1 MDTLKTA
8 TPQLKKTTAQPA
20 ARRDGNCLREP
31 YDGYKKENMYINPPK
46 ESKNRPGSLYYGEP
60 MYKYDEVKDG
70 QLTGRVVAARLK
82 IDLPRSIGNEVI
94 CKSGL
99 KNKLDYPKE
108 ERDKKAKDP
117 KYEMKGGV
125 PTTDYRGLCELLPT
139 NPVHIKLRDILVD
152 FYRITLEWMR
162 FWGKLKGQ
170 KGMLP
175 GEFGLVGEG
184 KNPDDWKTFFFD
196 HLRCPVWFKEIDG
209 EEIIDG
215 RVTPVKT
222 KDFDNI
228 PHVITLVVSD
238 ENGMKPSKLYEV
250 VETTEKREQP
260 DGSFK
265 DVPVI
270 DDVERTASYF
280 VGTGFRAVP
289 IISPLVTVC
298 PMSLIRL
305 SVESMIVP
313 ELVPLD
319 AMEQLSTMNDMKM
332 ARAANREGVE
342 IRSSLAD
349 VLRAADNKLK
359 TAPPPQARKPGNKLD
374 AASDDEDLPPQA
386 Q

>member
-1 MDTLKTA
+1 MDSQPTKSV
-8 TPQLKKTTAQPA
+8 PQLKKTTQPA
-20 ARRDGNCLREP
+20 ARRDGQCLKEP
-31 YDGYKKENMYINPPK
+31 YDNYQKENMFINPPK
-46 ESKNRPGSLYYGEP
+46 EFNNGPAPIFIGEP

-70 QLTGRVVAARLK
+70 KLTGRVITARLK
-82 IDLPRSIGNEVI
+82 IDFPRSPGNEVV

-108 ERDKKAKDP
+108 EREKKKKDP
-117 KYEMKGGV
+117 NYEMQGGT
-125 PTTDYRGLCELLPT
+125 PTNDYRGLCELVPT
-139 NPVHIKLRDILVD
+139 NPIHLKLRDILMD
-152 FYRITLEWMR
+152 FYRITLDWMR
-162 FWGKLKGQ
+162 YWGQLKGQ
-170 KGMLP
+170 KQILP
-175 GEFGLVGEG
+175 AEYSLIGEG
-184 KNPDDWKTFFFD
+184 KDLNDWKTMFYD
-196 HLRCPVWFKEIDG
+196 HLRCPVWFKEVDG
-209 EEIIDG
+209 EVIVDG
-215 RVTPVKT
+215 KT
-222 KDFDNI
+222 VPSKVKDFDNI
-228 PHVITLVVSD
+228 PSVITMVVGD
-238 ENGMKPSKLYEV
+238 ENKKKPSKLYEV
-250 VETTEKREQP
+250 VETTEKREQA

-289 IISPLVTVC
+289 MISPTVIVC

-305 SVESMIVP
+305 SVESVIVP
-313 ELVPLD
+313 ELIPLD
-319 AMEQLSTMNDMKM
+319 AMEQLSTMNEMKL

-359 TAPPPQARKPGNKLD
+359 TAPPPRARKAGNKLD